1 MLQQEEK
8 ERIFSVIYKYQKAY
22 EKIKKVQ
29 LEIERLKTE
38 SLMIQSTMEDL
49 RQEESQIL
57 NELKEKYG
65 ELDVNQILEEIKTT

>member
-38 SLMIQSTMEDL
+38 SLMLQSTMEDL
-49 RQEESQIL
+49 RLEESQIL

-65 ELDVNQILEEIKTT
+65 ELDANQILEEIKTT